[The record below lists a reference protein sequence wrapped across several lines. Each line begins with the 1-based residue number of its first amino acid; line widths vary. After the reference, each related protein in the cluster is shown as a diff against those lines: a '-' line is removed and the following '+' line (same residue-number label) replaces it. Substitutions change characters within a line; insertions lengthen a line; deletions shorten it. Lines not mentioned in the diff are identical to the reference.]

1 MLHVQDFK
9 SPGPVS
15 NSLADEASYP
25 LHADC
30 SIGKVVAECDCFSR
44 ILLQA
49 HFADGYFG
57 PAGDTVNEAEL
68 RGLFANA
75 AGFRQLK
82 LIRGN
87 KSTTCFV
94 EFSDIPTA
102 MACHAAQQ
110 VASSLDF
117 LDSPLKSV

>member
-1 MLHVQDFK
+1 MLTHHMLIAALWLVVVG
-9 SPGPVS
+9 S
-15 NSLADEASYP
+15 
-25 LHADC
+25 C
-30 SIGKVVAECDCFSR
+30 SGHIAE
-44 ILLQA
+44 
-49 HFADGYFG
+49 GYLC

-110 VASSLDF
+110 VASSLNSWRG
-117 LDSPLKSV
+117 L

>member
-1 MLHVQDFK
+1 MMT
-9 SPGPVS
+9 S
-15 NSLADEASYP
+15 
-25 LHADC
+25 DC
-30 SIGKVVAECDCFSR
+30 AVLKDCTVC
-44 ILLQA
+44 
-49 HFADGYFG
+49 
-57 PAGDTVNEAEL
+57 AGDTVNEAEL

-110 VASSLDF
+110 VQISLALSAATTLADLVCF
-117 LDSPLKSV
+117 HGPTR